1 MYNLFSISLLILIN
15 IFKIKSV
22 LKFFFNNI
30 LSAWIKYCETATFS
44 LDSRGIFIIY
54 TSRSRQ
60 NWTYGMPHKAIKET
74 NICNFGMLDK
84 NAQSTMVNWHYYVAN
99 LRRPHFILP
108 SYHYNLILFHT
119 YIYIYIYTSI
129 PSPPLSSWGDRWRDL
144 I

>member
-1 MYNLFSISLLILIN
+1 MFNLLSISLLILIN

-30 LSAWIKYCETATFS
+30 LSAWIKYCETAIFS

-74 NICNFGMLDK
+74 NICNFGTVDK
-84 NAQSTMVNWHYYVAN
+84 NAKSTMVNWHYSAFQKKKKN
-99 LRRPHFILP
+99 LTLLCSQFKKAPFHFTLTDNIFTS
-108 SYHYNLILFHT
+108 SYH
-119 YIYIYIYTSI
+119 
-129 PSPPLSSWGDRWRDL
+129 
-144 I
+144 

>member
-1 MYNLFSISLLILIN
+1 MFNLLSISLLILIN

-30 LSAWIKYCETATFS
+30 LSAWIKYCETAIFR

-74 NICNFGMLDK
+74 DICNFGTVDK
-84 NAQSTMVNWHYYVAN
+84 NAKSTMVNWHYSAFQKKKKNWHYYVAN
-99 LRRPHFILP
+99 LRRPHFILLWQITYSS
-108 SYHYNLILFHT
+108 SYH
-119 YIYIYIYTSI
+119 
-129 PSPPLSSWGDRWRDL
+129 
-144 I
+144 

>member
-1 MYNLFSISLLILIN
+1 MFNLLSISLLILIN

-30 LSAWIKYCETATFS
+30 LSAWIKYCETAIFS

-74 NICNFGMLDK
+74 DICNFGTVDK
-84 NAQSTMVNWHYYVAN
+84 NAKSTMVNWHYSAFQKKKKNWHYYVAN
-99 LRRPHFILP
+99 LRRPHFILLWQITY
-108 SYHYNLILFHT
+108 SHHLI
-119 YIYIYIYTSI
+119 IKN
-129 PSPPLSSWGDRWRDL
+129 
-144 I
+144 

>member
-1 MYNLFSISLLILIN
+1 MFNLLSISLLILIN

-30 LSAWIKYCETATFS
+30 LSAWIKYCETAIFS

-74 NICNFGMLDK
+74 DICNFGTVDK
-84 NAQSTMVNWHYYVAN
+84 NAKSTMVNWHYSAFQKEKKNWHYYVAN
-99 LRRPHFILP
+99 LRRPHFILLWQITY
-108 SYHYNLILFHT
+108 SHHLIVKN
-119 YIYIYIYTSI
+119 
-129 PSPPLSSWGDRWRDL
+129 
-144 I
+144 

>member
-1 MYNLFSISLLILIN
+1 MFNLLSISLLILIN

-30 LSAWIKYCETATFS
+30 LSAWIKYCETAIFS

-74 NICNFGMLDK
+74 NICNFGTVDK
-84 NAQSTMVNWHYYVAN
+84 NAKSTMVNWHYSAFQKKKKIWHYYVAN
-99 LRRPHFILP
+99 LRRPHFILLWQITY
-108 SYHYNLILFHT
+108 SHHLIIT
-119 YIYIYIYTSI
+119 I
-129 PSPPLSSWGDRWRDL
+129 
-144 I
+144 